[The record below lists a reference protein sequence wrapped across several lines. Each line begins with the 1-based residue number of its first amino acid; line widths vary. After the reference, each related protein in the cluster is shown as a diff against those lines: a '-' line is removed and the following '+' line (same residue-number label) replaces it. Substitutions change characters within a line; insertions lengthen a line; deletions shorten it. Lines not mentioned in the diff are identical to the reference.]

1 MATLEKIRN
10 RAGILI
16 SVVIGLALLA
26 FILGDLFSQ
35 GGMAFQQNRNVIA
48 EVKGK
53 EIPYQMFQQ
62 EVDKLIEINKFSQGQ
77 SSLDN
82 ETREQ
87 IREQVWE
94 MLTRDYV
101 MQDVYEDLGINVS
114 SEELWD
120 MVQGENVHPM
130 IQRIF
135 SDPETGE
142 VNTMAIIQFLKS
154 YDQDPSGQR
163 KAYWLFL
170 EEQMTKERKFN
181 KFNTLVAQGINVT
194 SSKSERLAELN
205 SKNIDLQYVM
215 HPYNAV
221 EDNDVDIDES
231 DLKDYYNKHKE
242 NYKQSSSRDI
252 EYVTF
257 NIEPTEEDINETLRW
272 IEDMKS
278 DYRETERD
286 EEFINL
292 NSDISFDRTYY
303 KKEELSDSI
312 ADFIFN
318 ADIGDIYGPY
328 LENETYKLAKLID
341 KKQLPDSIKLRHVM
355 IQPTRSQAGVQEARN
370 RADSLAQVLKEGAD
384 FANIAQQYSDDQSTA
399 GEGGNLGWLSKNDY
413 SEAVL
418 DTAFLSEVGEIKMVQ
433 GQEGF
438 HIIEV
443 VEKGRL
449 TSKVQVGILARNL
462 EPSSKTYQQV
472 YSKASKFAGENNT
485 YDEFISSIEE
495 KDITKRVASNVQIE
509 AKEIPGLSDA
519 RPLIRSA
526 FDTKKEEMI
535 KSENDPVFEIDDKFV
550 IAFVTD
556 VRKEGYAE
564 FERVR
569 DDIELKIREQKKADK
584 IIEDISDDLKNINS
598 LQNYAQNASIELQQA
613 NNINYNSYQL
623 RGAGSEPRV
632 VSASVSL
639 EPNTISTP
647 IKGNNGV
654 FLVEVIDLEETTQS
668 SERIR
673 QQQLQR
679 VQELA
684 TEEAYE
690 ALKEAA
696 DIKDKR
702 YRFY

>member
-35 GGMAFQQNRNVIA
+35 GGMAFQQNQNVIA

-62 EVDKLIEINKFSQGQ
+62 EVDKLIEINKFSQGE

-82 ETREQ
+82 EKREE

-142 VNTMAIIQFLKS
+142 VNKMAIVQFLKS

-170 EEQMTKERKFN
+170 EEQMTNERKFN

-215 HPYNAV
+215 HPYNEV

-231 DLKDYYNKHKE
+231 ELKDYYNKHKE

-257 NIEPTEEDINETLRW
+257 NIEPTEEDINEILRW

-278 DYRETERD
+278 DYQETERD

-328 LENETYKLAKLID
+328 LEDETYKLAKLID

-418 DTAFLSEVGEIKMVQ
+418 DTAFLSDVGEIKIVQ

-569 DDIELKIREQKKADK
+569 DDIESKVREQKKADK

-673 QQQLQR
+673 KEQLQR
-679 VQELA
+679 LQELA

-696 DIKDKR
+696 DIKDRR